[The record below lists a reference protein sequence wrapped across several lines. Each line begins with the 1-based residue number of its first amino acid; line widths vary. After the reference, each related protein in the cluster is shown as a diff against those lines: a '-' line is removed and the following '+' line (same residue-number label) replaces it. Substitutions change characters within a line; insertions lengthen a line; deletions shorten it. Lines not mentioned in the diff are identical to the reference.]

1 MRQERQR
8 SGVSGVA
15 TGGRALPWLW
25 PRPLAVPVAFGFPG
39 ALPLPFAIAAATR
52 AAGKGV
58 ATRRRNGTCRCA
70 GPGPSRQ
77 PPGPARICLST
88 DKTTWGLREGGVKT
102 LILCVDRDDDLGKKA
117 GVESPIVGRRR
128 NLDAAVA
135 LGLADPEDSD
145 TNALLAAIH
154 LHDQELKRLEGSGDQ
169 VEVATIVGH
178 PGLGLKADRNLAAQL
193 DEVVALL
200 RPDEAILV
208 SDGAEDEQI
217 LPLLQSRV
225 RVAHVHRS
233 IVKQA
238 PRLEGFYYVLTR
250 MLDDEKQAKRFVLPF
265 GIILLV
271 WGLAYLFDLQSYAW
285 GATLAIAG
293 FTLVVQAM
301 KWEESVGRF
310 LRDVGNGLRSGK
322 VALFATLTAVALLL
336 WGGAASWLGLR
347 DMEDD
352 AVARETTSGFTTP
365 FAILVF
371 IHLFVPWLV
380 SSLLV
385 LIAGRL
391 FDDWARRGR
400 THLGQWT
407 TAFSL
412 IAAYLILGAVLGAV
426 IDRLMGEGLGTVLTF
441 DRVVSMAAGVAVA
454 LGGTLLARYVR
465 GFLTDPAARREQ
477 IR

>member
-1 MRQERQR
+1 M
-8 SGVSGVA
+8 
-15 TGGRALPWLW
+15 
-25 PRPLAVPVAFGFPG
+25 
-39 ALPLPFAIAAATR
+39 
-52 AAGKGV
+52 
-58 ATRRRNGTCRCA
+58 
-70 GPGPSRQ
+70 
-77 PPGPARICLST
+77 
-88 DKTTWGLREGGVKT
+88 KT

-117 GVESPIVGRRR
+117 GVESPIIGRRR
-128 NLDAAVA
+128 NLDAAMA

-154 LHDQELKRLEGSGDQ
+154 LHDQELKRVEGTGDQ
-169 VEVATIVGH
+169 VEVATITGH
-178 PGLGLKADRNLAAQL
+178 PGLGLKADRKLTAEL
-193 DEVVALL
+193 DEVVALV

-238 PRLEGFYYVLTR
+238 PRLEGFYYILTR
-250 MLDDEKQAKRFVLPF
+250 LLDDEKQAKRIVLPF

-271 WGLAYLFDLQSYAW
+271 WGLAYLFKLQSYAW

-301 KWEESVGRF
+301 KWEESVSRF
-310 LRDVGNGLRSGK
+310 FRDVGRGLKSGK
-322 VALFATLTAVALLL
+322 VALLATLAAVVLLL
-336 WGGAASWLGLR
+336 WGGVQAWLLTG
-347 DMEDD
+347 DS
-352 AVARETTSGFTTP
+352 APAPAFTTG
-365 FAILVF
+365 FRVLFF
-371 IHLFVPWLV
+371 IHAFLPYAV
-380 SSLLV
+380 SSVLV

-412 IAAYLILGAVLGAV
+412 IALYLIAGVVLAG
-426 IDRLMGEGLGTVLTF
+426 ILDHLEGETLRSIVTF
-441 DRVVSMAAGVAVA
+441 DRVVQMAAGIAVA
-454 LGGTLLARYVR
+454 LGGALLARYVR
-465 GFLTDPAARREQ
+465 SFVHEATPRQQPR
-477 IR
+477 

>member
-1 MRQERQR
+1 
-8 SGVSGVA
+8 
-15 TGGRALPWLW
+15 
-25 PRPLAVPVAFGFPG
+25 
-39 ALPLPFAIAAATR
+39 
-52 AAGKGV
+52 
-58 ATRRRNGTCRCA
+58 
-70 GPGPSRQ
+70 
-77 PPGPARICLST
+77 
-88 DKTTWGLREGGVKT
+88 VKT

-145 TNALLAAIH
+145 TNALLSAIH
-154 LHDQELKRLEGSGDQ
+154 IHDKELKRLEGSGDQ

-178 PGLGLKADRNLAAQL
+178 ANMGLKADRNLAAQL
-193 DEVVALL
+193 DEVLAMV

-225 RVAHVHRS
+225 RISHVHRS
-233 IVKQA
+233 VVKQA
-238 PRLEGFYYVLTR
+238 PRLEGFYYILTR
-250 MLDDEKQAKRFVLPF
+250 LLDDEKQAKRFVLPF
-265 GIILLV
+265 GVILLV
-271 WGLAYLFDLQSYAW
+271 WGVAYWFGLQSYAW

-293 FTLVVQAM
+293 FSLVVQAM
-301 KWEESVGRF
+301 KWEESMGRF
-310 LRDVGNGLRSGK
+310 LRDVGHGLRSGK
-322 VALFATLTAVALLL
+322 VALVATIAAVALLL
-336 WGGAASWLGLR
+336 WGGVSAWLATPG
-347 DMEDD
+347 D
-352 AVARETTSGFTTP
+352 AGFTTG
-365 FAILVF
+365 FRVLVF
-371 IHLFVPWLV
+371 AHLFVPWLV
-380 SSLLV
+380 SSLLI

-412 IAAYLILGAVLGAV
+412 IAAYLILGAVLGAL
-426 IDRLMGEGLGTVLTF
+426 IDRLEGDALGTVLTF

-465 GFLTDPAARREQ
+465 GFLNEPASPRLPGQPR
-477 IR
+477 

>member
-1 MRQERQR
+1 M
-8 SGVSGVA
+8 
-15 TGGRALPWLW
+15 
-25 PRPLAVPVAFGFPG
+25 
-39 ALPLPFAIAAATR
+39 
-52 AAGKGV
+52 
-58 ATRRRNGTCRCA
+58 
-70 GPGPSRQ
+70 
-77 PPGPARICLST
+77 
-88 DKTTWGLREGGVKT
+88 KT

-117 GVESPIVGRRR
+117 GVESPLIGRRR
-128 NLDAAVA
+128 TLDAAVA

-145 TNALLAAIH
+145 TNALLAAVH
-154 LHDQELKRLEGSGDQ
+154 LHDQELARIAGSGDQ
-169 VEVATIVGH
+169 VEVAAIAGH
-178 PGLGLKADRNLAAQL
+178 PGLGLKADRKLTAEL
-193 DEVVALL
+193 DEVLSLV

-225 RVAHVHRS
+225 RIQHVHRS

-250 MLDDEKQAKRFVLPF
+250 MLDDDKQAKRFVLPF
-265 GIILLV
+265 GIILLI

-310 LRDVGNGLRSGK
+310 LRDVGRGMRSGK
-322 VALFATLTAVALLL
+322 VALLATLAAIALVL
-336 WGGAASWLGLR
+336 WGGFSAWLFTQDTAPMGDR
-347 DMEDD
+347 S
-352 AVARETTSGFTTP
+352 TGFRV
-365 FAILVF
+365 LVF
-371 IHLFVPWLV
+371 VHAFLPYLV

-407 TAFSL
+407 AAFSL
-412 IAAYLILGAVLGAV
+412 IALYLVASVALAAS
-426 IDRLMGEGLGTVLTF
+426 IDHLEGLRLRAIVTF
-441 DRVVSMAAGVAVA
+441 DRIVQTAAGLAVA
-454 LGGTLLARYVR
+454 FGGTLLARYVR
-465 GFLTDPAARREQ
+465 SFVNEAASNQAR
-477 IR
+477 